1 MKDVL
6 ARQRQV
12 HFVCWVNRL
21 DADRALVFSFE
32 SLRILSL
39 LGSTWA
45 SVGLGDA
52 EGPVYLPVCL
62 LAVLAAVND
71 QATASTV
78 EELLLAALAVLAGFF
93 SPVARGGLLF
103 RFGRHSKEGIKT
115 G

>member
-6 ARQRQV
+6 AWQCQV

-21 DADRALVFSFE
+21 DADRALVFPFE

-45 SVGLGDA
+45 PVGLGDA
-52 EGPVYLPVCL
+52 EGPVILSVCS
-62 LAVLAAVND
+62 LAVLAAVKD
-71 QATASTV
+71 QATAGAV
-78 EELLLAALAVLAGFF
+78 EEFLLAALAVLAGFF
-93 SPVARGGLLF
+93 SPVARGGLLL
-103 RFGRHSKEGIKT
+103 RFGRHSKEGVKT